1 MENAAPSNSHDS
13 VGISDPGW
21 TLRGRLLVII
31 TIALLP
37 VVAVSIFQ
45 GVGRV
50 KRDTADVRSQLIQ
63 SARTTAAGE
72 QEVLNAGEQILRAMG
87 SLQDVRDMSG
97 NCDGIL
103 ADAMIGVSYF
113 TNLSRIDAKGTLVC
127 SAVPLAK
134 GINIG
139 ALPIFSAV
147 KASKA
152 VVVGTRTISQASDR
166 PVIGTQLPLLKPDG
180 SFDGSVSITL
190 DVQWFG
196 YLLRAHPLPKG
207 AVVVIYDRNGAI
219 LATNDS
225 GVAPAIAAAAMKAGF
240 PDGVS
245 LDTYQAGHAWRFGNT
260 ALLGNTIFV
269 AFAEQEDRLFG
280 QTYVHVGID
289 FLLPIAMILFAWIAI
304 WFATDRQVTQWI
316 AYLRRIAIAYRSGH
330 YTIRPDL
337 ADAPSEFK
345 QLGEAMSEM
354 AEGIQDRDRR
364 LRESV
369 NLKTTLIREIHH
381 RVKNNLQIVMS
392 LLSIQA
398 NQVKDVHAREALM
411 QAQTRINALALV
423 HRILNELED
432 QSTLDLKQLLDELS
446 RQIAE
451 GMGDTQHVR
460 VEVDVPHTVVTS
472 GMAVAVALFT
482 VEALTNIFKHAFPH
496 QAQGVIRVKLAPD
509 GAGRLRLSIADDGI
523 GFSMDET
530 GKSVG
535 SRLIRTFGAQ
545 LGGVSSVHSE
555 EGRGTVVDLVFPD
568 PAVKER
574 AAARAALEKAPSAAG
589 E

>member
-1 MENAAPSNSHDS
+1 MENAAQNNSHQTVS
-13 VGISDPGW
+13 QGVPDPGW
-21 TLRGRLLVII
+21 TLRRRLLVII

-37 VVAVSIFQ
+37 IVAVSLFQ
-45 GVGRV
+45 GVERV
-50 KRDTADVRSQLIQ
+50 KRDTEDVRAQLIQ
-63 SARTTAAGE
+63 SARTSASST

-97 NCDGIL
+97 NCDGIM

-127 SAVPLAK
+127 SAVPLSK
-134 GINIG
+134 GINI
-139 ALPIFSAV
+139 ARLPIFQAV
-147 KASKA
+147 KTAKS
-152 VVVGTRTISQASDR
+152 VVVGTRSISLSSGR
-166 PVIGTQLPLLKPDG
+166 PVVAAQLPILKADG
-180 SFDGSVSITL
+180 SFDGSLAITL
-190 DVQWFG
+190 DAQWFG
-196 YLLRAHPLPKG
+196 YLLRSHPLSKG
-207 AVVVIYDRNGAI
+207 AVAVIYDRNGAI
-219 LATNDS
+219 LATNDEA
-225 GVAPAIAAAAMKAGF
+225 VAPAIAAVAMKAGF
-240 PDGVS
+240 PDEAS
-245 LDTYQAGHAWRFGNT
+245 LDASQGGRSWRFGNI
-260 ALLGNTIFV
+260 ALLGNTLFV
-269 AFAEQEDRLFG
+269 AFAEQEQRLFG

-337 ADAPSEFK
+337 ADAPTEFK
-345 QLGEAMSEM
+345 ALGEAMSEM

-369 NLKTTLIREIHH
+369 NMKTTLIREIHH

-398 NQVKDVHAREALM
+398 NQVRDIHARDALM

-451 GMGDTQHVR
+451 GMGDTGNVR
-460 VEVDVPHTVVTS
+460 VEVDVPHMVVSS
-472 GMAVAVALFT
+472 GVAVAVALFT
-482 VEALTNIFKHAFPH
+482 VEALTNIFKHAYPR
-496 QAQGVIRVKLAPD
+496 QAQGVIRVTLTPD
-509 GAGRLRLSIADDGI
+509 GAGRLKLTIADDGI
-523 GFSMDET
+523 GFAMDET

-545 LGGVSSVHSE
+545 LGGVASVRSE
-555 EGRGTVVDLVFPD
+555 AGKGTVVELVFPD
-568 PAVKER
+568 PDLKEDKP
-574 AAARAALEKAPSAAG
+574 LI
-589 E
+589 